1 MEWVIAKEEVR
12 LYHLEREGS
21 GEEDVQKFSRGA
33 SMPSPVNEGHSKV
46 FKAGSTSIVSPML
59 KIVLLK

>member
-1 MEWVIAKEEVR
+1 MVAKEEVR
-12 LYHLEREGS
+12 FSHLERKGS

-33 SMPSPVNEGHSKV
+33 SIPPPVNEGHSRI
-46 FKAGSTSIVSPML
+46 FKACSVSVVSPML